1 MSDVDTIKER
11 LNIIDVV
18 SEYVRLQKTGT
29 NWKACCPFHQEKTPS
44 FTVSEEKQVW
54 HCFGCSRGGDIFSF
68 VMEIDGLN
76 FRETL
81 MRLADRAGITL
92 SVGLSSEREMN
103 NKKKMHEILE
113 LATRFYEKQLWSGMG
128 KNVAKTYL
136 STRGLQDETLKT
148 FRIGYAPD
156 GWRNL
161 SAFLMKRGCDQ
172 RNIVATGL
180 VIQKSPLEGDAGLPK
195 GIYDRFRNRVIF
207 PVMDH
212 LGHVVGFSAR
222 SLLGE
227 EEKQA
232 KYINTPETELYHKS
246 AILYGIAQA
255 KNALKEKNR
264 AILVEGNMDV
274 LAAHQ
279 EKCHNVIAVSGTAL
293 TEQHL
298 SIVRRY
304 AERVTLC
311 FDRDE
316 AGAKATVR
324 SAESCF
330 ANDIAV
336 TIVQVPSGKDI
347 ADFVKEHPGKLQD
360 VLEKELPA
368 MEYFIAQAK
377 ELHDCSQP
385 QEQKKAIDFVFA
397 RLLHFRNPIEQ
408 MQWIKRCAEVFG
420 SDEKIVTQ
428 YFEQKKTQQNSQTRQ
443 GSEEREYTEPV
454 EASSRWEILLQQLSL
469 MMLQDASV
477 WKRVAVQK
485 NLDIFYKKQKLFG
498 QLCTEGKKYDY
509 DATRFLAELTD
520 REMQKNAQRLMA
532 RQEDL
537 LEVETVTPA
546 QEVDQILSML
556 LAELQREQLRKITQD
571 LHEAEKRGDK
581 EAVAYLREEFTKRV
595 QGLSQGK
602 G

>member
-255 KNALKEKNR
+255 KNALKDKNR

-304 AERVTLC
+304 AERATLC
-311 FDRDE
+311 FDRAE

-347 ADFVKEHPGKLQD
+347 SDFVKEHPGKLQD

-498 QLCTEGKKYDY
+498 QLCTEGKKYDI
-509 DATRFLAELTD
+509 
-520 REMQKNAQRLMA
+520 K
-532 RQEDL
+532 
-537 LEVETVTPA
+537 V
-546 QEVDQILSML
+546 
-556 LAELQREQLRKITQD
+556 
-571 LHEAEKRGDK
+571 
-581 EAVAYLREEFTKRV
+581 
-595 QGLSQGK
+595 
-602 G
+602 